1 MTIKNNAAKRVS
13 FIVPTAQQVAHSRE
27 CNTYYAED
35 TLFSDDY
42 EPASTHYVYSSKI
55 WWVESADCDTLC
67 ECGQVALIA
76 ALSILPQELHRDAVK
91 MHGEQMR
98 DLFSHFWSG
107 QALITG
113 TSSDVCDACS
123 NCLTDGSE
131 HVWEVY
137 ADACMLAEEF
147 GEALASY
154 AYDLLLGA
162 PRYSPGTDSTTYN
175 V

>member
-1 MTIKNNAAKRVS
+1 MTLKHDNAKSVS
-13 FIVPTAQQVAHSRE
+13 FIVPTALQVAHAYE
-27 CNTYYAED
+27 CNAYYAED
-35 TLFSDDY
+35 ALLGD
-42 EPASTHYVYSSKI
+42 ECQPALTHYIYSSKI
-55 WWVESADCDTLC
+55 WWVESANCDTFC

-76 ALSILPQELHRDAVK
+76 ALSMLPQDLHREAVT

-123 NCLTDGSE
+123 NCLTDGTD
-131 HVWEVY
+131 HIWEVY
-137 ADACMLAEEF
+137 ADACLLAEEF

-162 PRYSPGTDSTTYN
+162 PRYSPGVDSATYN